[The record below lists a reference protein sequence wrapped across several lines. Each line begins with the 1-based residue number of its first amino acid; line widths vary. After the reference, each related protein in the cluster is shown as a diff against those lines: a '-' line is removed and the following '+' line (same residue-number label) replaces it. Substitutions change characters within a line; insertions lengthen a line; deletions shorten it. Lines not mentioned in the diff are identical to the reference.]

1 MQLKIYLYHPSSQT
15 NGISFSP
22 CPIPPPPPL
31 TPLGTPKPY
40 NLQGCETFFLKK
52 LKINYVLTNFS
63 LPGIQILMK
72 INSGCEYF
80 TLCESF
86 DAKNSTGTP
95 YACAC
100 RPINFKC
107 IHRDKILIFRTFYL
121 RLSFFQMIL

>member
-15 NGISFSP
+15 YGISFSP
-22 CPIPPPPPL
+22 CPIPPLP

-63 LPGIQILMK
+63 LPGIQTLMK

-80 TLCESF
+80 SLCESF

-107 IHRDKILIFRTFYL
+107 IYRDKILIFRTFYL